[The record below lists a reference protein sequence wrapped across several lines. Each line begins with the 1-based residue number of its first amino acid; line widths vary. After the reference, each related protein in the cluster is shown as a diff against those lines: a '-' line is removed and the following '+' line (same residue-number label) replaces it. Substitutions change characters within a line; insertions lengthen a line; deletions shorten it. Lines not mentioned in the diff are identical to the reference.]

1 MVIVRKRRGDL
12 LILDHQHGGDRQSKD
27 FQETTAGPLNTSEKR
42 NLQLARYWGGG
53 LKEYVLRWTRCCE
66 IGSKWEPVPRS

>member
-12 LILDHQHGGDRQSKD
+12 LILEHPHGGDRQSEE
-27 FQETTAGPLNTSEKR
+27 FQGITPDTLNIAEKR
-42 NLQLARYWGGG
+42 NIQIAKYWGGG